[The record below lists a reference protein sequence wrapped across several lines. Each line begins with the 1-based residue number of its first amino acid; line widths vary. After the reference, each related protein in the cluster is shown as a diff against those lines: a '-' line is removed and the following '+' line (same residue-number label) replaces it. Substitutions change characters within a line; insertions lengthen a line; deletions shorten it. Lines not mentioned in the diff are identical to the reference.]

1 MSILEMSE
9 EEKSKIRKQH
19 QDATNNFFQKKAEVK
34 QGLRQAE
41 KPKEEKTEKKEEEK
55 KAAK

>member
-1 MSILEMSE
+1 MSE
-9 EEKSKIRKQH
+9 EEKSTIRKQH
-19 QDATNNFFQKKAEVK
+19 QDATNNFFQKKAEIK